1 MSSDVRDD
9 TGHGRFREMCA
20 LAASGGLTSDEL
32 TALKKHLE
40 KCEVCRE
47 TLSQYR
53 VLGTQGLSVLA
64 GGSPEFQESHSWD
77 DSASWTKL
85 VARLRADE
93 KPTVK
98 TTESAGTS
106 RPGWLRR
113 MSARW
118 FTRTRRNK
126 PSSGSI

>member
-1 MSSDVRDD
+1 MSSDLRDD

-20 LAASGGLTSDEL
+20 LAASGGLTADEL
-32 TALKKHLE
+32 AALKTHLQ
-40 KCEVCRE
+40 KCEICRE

-53 VLGTQGLSVLA
+53 VLGTQGLPVLA
-64 GGSPEFQESHSWD
+64 GSSPGLQESHPWD

-85 VARLRADE
+85 IARLRADE
-93 KPTVK
+93 KPAVK
-98 TTESAGTS
+98 TTESVGTS

-113 MSARW
+113 VSARW